1 MYKYIL
7 SALTAGLLIYWLAGG
22 DFERNIWL
30 GVTVFMSLAVGLFTY
45 AENKPEAVKRK
56 EGKSIHHT
64 FTWRLPK

>member
-30 GVTVFMSLAVGLFTY
+30 GVTVFMSLAVGLFAY
-45 AENKPEAVKRK
+45 SENKPEAVKAK
-56 EGKSIHHT
+56 EEKNTHT

>member
-30 GVTVFMSLAVGLFTY
+30 GVTVFMSLAVGLFAY
-45 AENKPEAVKRK
+45 AENKPEVVKPK
-56 EGKSIHHT
+56 EEKNTHT

>member
-22 DFERNIWL
+22 NFERNIWL
-30 GVTVFMSLAVGLFTY
+30 GATVFMSLAVGVFAY
-45 AENKPEAVKRK
+45 AENKPKYK
-56 EGKSIHHT
+56 EEKNTHT